1 MPGSTERKHP
11 GARETANDTFKKSAS
26 NWLAYGVIGAVAAH
40 FALFVLFPK
49 LQAADLSGLEE
60 SLEMIELPPEVR
72 IPPPPEQIARPA
84 TPKVAAAEIDDDV
97 TIAPTTFDENPVEN
111 LPPPP
116 KTGSP
121 ADRPSFIPYDVAP
134 KLKNAKDIQKLLQ
147 RLYPAQL
154 REAGVQGTVVLWI
167 YIDENGKVQKSQ
179 VQKSSGYPAMDKA
192 AIGTADQMKFSAAMN
207 RDKRTPVWVAQAI
220 TFEVR

>member
-1 MPGSTERKHP
+1 MPGSTDRKNP
-11 GARETANDTFKKSAS
+11 GTRETANDAFKKSAS
-26 NWLAYGVIGAVAAH
+26 NWLAYGVIGAVAVH
-40 FALFVLFPK
+40 FALFALFPK
-49 LQAADLSGLEE
+49 LQAADLSGL
-60 SLEMIELPPEVR
+60 SDPIEMIELPPEVK

-84 TPKVAAAEIDDDV
+84 TPKVAAADIADDV

-121 ADRPSFIPYDVAP
+121 ADRPSFIPYDIAP
-134 KLKNAKDIQKLLQ
+134 KLKNAKEIQRLLQ

-154 REAGVQGTVVLWI
+154 REAGVEGTVVLWI
-167 YIDENGKVQKSQ
+167 YIDKKGDVQKSQ
-179 VQKSSGYPAMDKA
+179 VQKSSGFSAMDKA
-192 AIGTADQMKFSAAMN
+192 AMSAADQMDFSPAMN
-207 RDKRTPVWVAQAI
+207 RDKRTPVWIAQPI

>member
-1 MPGSTERKHP
+1 MAESTDYKHP
-11 GARETANDTFKKSAS
+11 AARETANDIFKKSAA
-26 NWLAYGVIGAVAAH
+26 NWLAYGVIGAVALH
-40 FALFVLFPK
+40 FALFALFPS
-49 LQAADLSGLEE
+49 LQAADLSGLDE
-60 SLEMIELPPEVR
+60 SIEMVELPPEVK

-84 TPKVAAAEIDDDV
+84 TPKVAAADIADDV

-121 ADRPSFIPYDVAP
+121 SDRPSFIPYDVAP
-134 KLKNAKDIQKLLQ
+134 KLKNAKEIQRLLQ

-154 REAGVQGTVVLWI
+154 REAGVEGSVVLWI

-179 VQKSSGYPAMDKA
+179 VQKSSGYNAMDQA
-192 AIGTADQMKFSAAMN
+192 AMSTADQMKFSPAMN
-207 RDKRTPVWVAQAI
+207 RDKKTPVWVAQAI

>member
-1 MPGSTERKHP
+1 MPGSTDRNYP
-11 GARETANDTFKKSAS
+11 GARETANDVFKKSAS

-40 FALFVLFPK
+40 FALFALFPK
-49 LQAADLSGLEE
+49 LQAADLSGLDE

-192 AIGTADQMKFSAAMN
+192 AVSTADQMKFSAAMY
-207 RDKRTPVWVAQAI
+207 RDKKTPVWVAQAI